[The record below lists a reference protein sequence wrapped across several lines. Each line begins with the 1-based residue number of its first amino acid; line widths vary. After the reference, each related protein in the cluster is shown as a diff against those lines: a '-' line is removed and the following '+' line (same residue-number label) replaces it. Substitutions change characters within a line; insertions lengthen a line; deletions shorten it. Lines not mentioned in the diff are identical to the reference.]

1 MEVIIM
7 ARKPKVVKTLAEQIE
22 AKIAE
27 IELTEQRLVN
37 LRAELKEL
45 QHYQREE
52 QISTLLQTIET
63 RGLSLE
69 DAIQHFSG

>member
-1 MEVIIM
+1 M
-7 ARKPKVVKTLAEQIE
+7 ARKPKAAKTLAEQIE

-45 QHYQREE
+45 QHCQREE

-69 DAIQHFSG
+69 DAIQHFSETA